1 MLNRLRWQLTL
12 LYLLVAAGLVIL
24 IGGGSY
30 ALVMNY
36 FRNST
41 DLALAYKMAGLFE
54 TYNLPLPPELAQ
66 AKNNW
71 NVNNLNLDISRFL
84 SSSPRSGAG
93 LAPTAYSTPLVNSV
107 SQTSS
112 GEGEDGEGYDD
123 GESEGSRP
131 SSGSQA
137 TPTGAKTDET
147 EASHSEDPYDARLAP
162 IFVLPLNDAGQLISN
177 PNPAPL
183 PVQLNQAAWEAALK
197 DGSDWRTLRLDNGTH
212 VRLLTYRTSNPDAA
226 GSSGAAGSQ
235 NAPAVLQIGRL
246 LSDQDRVSSQLFSGL
261 AILGGLSVL
270 LLGAG
275 SWWLSGRTMRPTQ
288 RAWDQ
293 QQQFVSN
300 ASHELRTPLTLLRA
314 TAEYGLRQN
323 RASLRSEALKD
334 VLDETDYMSKLVDDL
349 LLLSR
354 LDAHRL
360 KLAREPI
367 RLPELLGEV
376 SRQMEK
382 VAAEKEVQIELGVV
396 QGAVWGDTTRLRQV
410 LLILLDNALRHTPA
424 GGRIRLET
432 GLRGKLR
439 QITVSDNGEGIP
451 PRHLPHIFDR
461 FYQVDPGSNENRSSG
476 LGLSIARGLVE
487 AQGGI
492 INVESQPGKGTRF
505 SIAMPGT

>member
-30 ALVMNY
+30 ALVLNY
-36 FRNST
+36 FRSST

-84 SSSPRSGAG
+84 SSSPRSVAV
-93 LAPTAYSTPLVNSV
+93 LSPTAYPTPAVLSA
-107 SQTSS
+107 SQSNS
-112 GEGEDGEGYDD
+112 GESEDSEGHDD
-123 GESEGSRP
+123 GESEGAKP
-131 SSGSQA
+131 ASGRVA
-137 TPTGAKTDET
+137 TPASTSTHES
-147 EASHSEDPYDARLAP
+147 EANHSEDPYDARLAP
-162 IFVLPLNDAGQLISN
+162 IFVLPLNDSGQLISN

-183 PVQLNQAAWEAALK
+183 PVQQNQAAWEAALRN
-197 DGSDWRTLRLDNGTH
+197 GSDWRTLRLDNGTH
-212 VRLLTYRTSNPDAA
+212 VRLLTYRTS
-226 GSSGAAGSQ
+226 GSSAGGSQ
-235 NAPAVLQIGRL
+235 GAPAVLQIGRM
-246 LSDQDRVSSQLFSGL
+246 LSDQERVSSQLFRGL

-275 SWWLSGRTMRPTQ
+275 SWWLSGRTMGPAQ

-323 RASLRSEALKD
+323 RANSKTEALKD
-334 VLDETDYMSKLVDDL
+334 VLEETDYMSKLVDDL

-360 KLAREPI
+360 KLAHEPI
-367 RLPELLGEV
+367 QLPELLGEV
-376 SRQMEK
+376 SRHIEK
-382 VAAEKEVQIELGVV
+382 VAGDKGVQIELGDVR
-396 QGAVWGDTTRLRQV
+396 GAVWGDPTRLRQV

-424 GGRIRLET
+424 GGSIRMET
-432 GLRGKLR
+432 GLRGRLR
-439 QITVSDNGEGIP
+439 QIMVSDNGEGIP
-451 PRHLPHIFDR
+451 SRHLPHIFER
-461 FYQVDPGSNENRSSG
+461 FYQVDPGGDENRSSG

-492 INVESQPGKGTRF
+492 IQVESQPGNGTRF
-505 SIAMPGT
+505 SIALPGN

>member
-1 MLNRLRWQLTL
+1 MLSRLRWQLTL

-30 ALVMNY
+30 ALVLSY
-36 FRNST
+36 FHNST

-54 TYNLPLPPELAQ
+54 TYHLPLPPELAQ

-71 NVNNLNLDISRFL
+71 NVNNLNLDISRIL
-84 SSSPRSGAG
+84 SSSPRSVAN
-93 LAPTAYSTPLVNSV
+93 LSPTAYPDPTARAVAR
-107 SQTSS
+107 QSS
-112 GEGEDGEGYDD
+112 GEVEDGGGHDD
-123 GESEGSRP
+123 GESGEKAP
-131 SSGSQA
+131 ASGSVI
-137 TPTGAKTDET
+137 TPASAAAHET

-183 PVQLNQAAWEAALK
+183 PVQQNQAAWEAALNN
-197 DGSDWRTLRLDNGTH
+197 GSDWRTMRLDNGTH
-212 VRLLTYRTSNPDAA
+212 VRLLTYRTD
-226 GSSGAAGSQ
+226 SQ
-235 NAPAVLQIGRL
+235 TGPAVLQIGRL

-261 AILGGLSVL
+261 ALLGGLSVL

-275 SWWLSGRTMRPTQ
+275 SWWLSGRTMGPAQ

-323 RASLRSEALKD
+323 RTSVKSEALKD
-334 VLDETDYMSKLVDDL
+334 VLGETDYMSKLVDDL

-367 RLPELLGEV
+367 QLPELLGEV
-376 SRQMEK
+376 GRHIEK
-382 VAAEKEVQIELGVV
+382 VAIEKGVQVALGNV
-396 QGAVWGDTTRLRQV
+396 QGAVWGDATRLRQV
-410 LLILLDNALRHTPA
+410 LLILLDNALRHTPP
-424 GGRIRLET
+424 GGTIRLET
-432 GLRGKLR
+432 GLRGRLR
-439 QITVSDNGEGIP
+439 QIVVSDNGEGIP
-451 PRHLPHIFDR
+451 SKHLAHVFER
-461 FYQVDPGSNENRSSG
+461 FYQVDPGSNENRSIG
-476 LGLSIARGLVE
+476 LGLSIAKALVE

-492 INVESQPGKGTRF
+492 IRVESQVGKGTQF

>member
-12 LYLLVAAGLVIL
+12 LYLLVAAGLVVL

-30 ALVMNY
+30 ALVLNY
-36 FRNST
+36 FHNST

-54 TYNLPLPPELAQ
+54 TYNIPLPPELAQ
-66 AKNNW
+66 AQNNW

-84 SSSPRSGAG
+84 SNSPHSVAN
-93 LAPTAYSTPLVNSV
+93 LPPTAYPTPTQSQVSSTSY
-107 SQTSS
+107 
-112 GEGEDGEGYDD
+112 GEKEDGESPEN
-123 GESEGSRP
+123 GESEGRLNASTAV
-131 SSGSQA
+131 A
-137 TPTGAKTDET
+137 TPTSSKPHESET
-147 EASHSEDPYDARLAP
+147 SHSEDPYDARLAP

-177 PNPAPL
+177 PNPAPV
-183 PVQLNQAAWEAALK
+183 PVTLNQAAWEAALK
-197 DGSDWRTLRLDNGTH
+197 NGSDWRTIRLDNGTH
-212 VRLLTYRTSNPDAA
+212 VRLLTYRTNSYLGAG
-226 GSSGAAGSQ
+226 GSSAGSQ
-235 NAPAVLQIGRL
+235 ATPAVLQIGRL

-275 SWWLSGRTMRPTQ
+275 SWWLSGRTMGPAQ

-314 TAEYGLRQN
+314 TAEYGLRQ
-323 RASLRSEALKD
+323 SHTRSKSDVLKD

-354 LDAHRL
+354 LDAQRL
-360 KLAREPI
+360 KLARDLIP
-367 RLPELLGEV
+367 LPELLGEV

-382 VAAEKEVQIELGVV
+382 LALDQGVQIELGDVR
-396 QGAVWGDTTRLRQV
+396 GAVWGDPTRLRQV

-424 GGRIRLET
+424 GGKIRLET
-432 GLRGKLR
+432 GMRGRLR
-439 QITVSDNGEGIP
+439 QIAVSDNGEGIP
-451 PRHLPHIFDR
+451 TQHLAHIFER

-476 LGLSIARGLVE
+476 LGLSIAKGLVE
-487 AQGGI
+487 AQAGI
-492 INVESQPGKGTRF
+492 IRVESQPGEGTRF
-505 SIAMPGT
+505 SIALPGN

>member
-1 MLNRLRWQLTL
+1 MLSRLRWQLTL

-30 ALVMNY
+30 ALVLNY
-36 FRNST
+36 FHNST

-66 AKNNW
+66 AQNNW

-84 SSSPRSGAG
+84 SSSPRSVAN
-93 LAPTAYSTPLVNSV
+93 LSPTTYPIITAQAVVKQN
-107 SQTSS
+107 S
-112 GEGEDGEGYDD
+112 GEVEDGEGHDD
-123 GESEGSRP
+123 GESGEKAP
-131 SSGSQA
+131 VSSSAA
-137 TPTGAKTDET
+137 TPASPSAHET
-147 EASHSEDPYDARLAP
+147 EVSHSEDPYDARLAP

-183 PVQLNQAAWEAALK
+183 PVQQNQAAWEAALK
-197 DGSDWRTLRLDNGTH
+197 NGSDWRTLRLDNGTH
-212 VRLLTYRTSNPDAA
+212 VRLLTYRT
-226 GSSGAAGSQ
+226 GSQ
-235 NAPAVLQIGRL
+235 TAPAVLQIGRL

-270 LLGAG
+270 MLGAG
-275 SWWLSGRTMRPTQ
+275 SWWLSGRTMGPAQ

-314 TAEYGLRQN
+314 TAEYGLRQS
-323 RASLRSEALKD
+323 RTKLKTEALGD

-376 SRQMEK
+376 GRQIEK
-382 VAAEKEVQIELGVV
+382 VAADTGVQIELGDVR
-396 QGAVWGDTTRLRQV
+396 GAVWGDPTRLRQV
-410 LLILLDNALRHTPA
+410 LLILLDNALRHTPP
-424 GGRIRLET
+424 GGTIRLET
-432 GLRGKLR
+432 RLRGRLR
-439 QITVSDNGEGIP
+439 QIVVSDNGEGIP
-451 PRHLPHIFDR
+451 SKHLAHVFER

-492 INVESQPGKGTRF
+492 IRVESQLGKGTQF
-505 SIAMPGT
+505 SIALPGS

>member
-1 MLNRLRWQLTL
+1 MWKMLSRLRWQLTL

-30 ALVMNY
+30 ALVLNY

-54 TYNLPLPPELAQ
+54 TYDLPLPTELAQ
-66 AKNNW
+66 AQNNW

-84 SSSPRSGAG
+84 SSSPRSVAN
-93 LAPTAYSTPLVNSV
+93 LSPTAYPIPTPHTVVN
-107 SQTSS
+107 QSS
-112 GEGEDGEGYDD
+112 SEAEDGGGSDD
-123 GESEGSRP
+123 GESGEKAP
-131 SSGSQA
+131 AASSA
-137 TPTGAKTDET
+137 ITPASGAAHET

-183 PVQLNQAAWEAALK
+183 PVQQNQAAWEAALK
-197 DGSDWRTLRLDNGTH
+197 NGSDWRTLRLDNGTH
-212 VRLLTYRTSNPDAA
+212 VRLLTYRTD
-226 GSSGAAGSQ
+226 SQ
-235 NAPAVLQIGRL
+235 TGPAVLQIGRL

-261 AILGGLSVL
+261 AVLGGLSVL

-275 SWWLSGRTMRPTQ
+275 SWWLSGRTMGPAQ

-314 TAEYGLRQN
+314 TAEYGLREN
-323 RASLRSEALKD
+323 RAKLKTESLED
-334 VLDETDYMSKLVDDL
+334 ILDETDYMSKLVDDL

-367 RLPELLGEV
+367 RLADLLGEV
-376 SRQMEK
+376 GRQIEK
-382 VAAEKEVQIELGVV
+382 VAIDKGVQIELGDV
-396 QGAVWGDTTRLRQV
+396 QGAVWGDPTRLRQV
-410 LLILLDNALRHTPA
+410 LLILLDNALRHTPP
-424 GGRIRLET
+424 GGTIRMET
-432 GLRGKLR
+432 GFRGRLR
-439 QITVSDNGEGIP
+439 QIVVSDNGEGIP
-451 PRHLPHIFDR
+451 SKHLAHVFER
-461 FYQVDPGSNENRSSG
+461 FYQVDPGSDENRSSG
-476 LGLSIARGLVE
+476 LGLSIAKALVE

-492 INVESQPGKGTRF
+492 IRVESQVGKGTWF
-505 SIAMPGT
+505 SIALPGN